1 MIHDCMFM
9 YDQFKKKIVRE
20 KHTGN
25 NRQYVLF
32 IQGDFLARKKD
43 TGNKA
48 NVINLLMQKS

>member
-32 IQGDFLARKKD
+32 IQGDFPARKKD